1 MTQTVISKD
10 GTSIAYQMVGAGQPL
25 LLVDGALCHRGFG
38 PSGKL
43 AAALAPS
50 FTVITYDRRGRGES
64 GDTQPYAVER
74 EVEDIEA
81 LIAEVGGSAYAYG
94 ISSGAA
100 LALEAANRLT
110 GITKLALYEAP
121 FIVDDTHPA
130 RPADYLARMDGL
142 IAADRRGDALKVFM
156 KTAGAPAIAVT
167 MMRLTPAWKK
177 LKAVAHTLPYDF
189 RVLGDTGSGSPLP
202 AQRWGAVTMPVLV
215 AAGGES
221 PAWMAN
227 AMRALADLLPG
238 AQHRTLQGQTHL
250 VKAQAIAPV
259 LVEFFDGPAGVV
271 PNNASQSTTSE
282 RTA

>member
-1 MTQTVISKD
+1 M
-10 GTSIAYQMVGAGQPL
+10 
-25 LLVDGALCHRGFG
+25 
-38 PSGKL
+38 
-43 AAALAPS
+43 
-50 FTVITYDRRGRGES
+50 
-64 GDTQPYAVER
+64 
-74 EVEDIEA
+74 
-81 LIAEVGGSAYAYG
+81 AYAYG